1 MNLRNLMLQP
11 YFGVS
16 KRWTYSGNIGESRLG
31 NRAGL
36 PVPDTCCVI
45 QVTDQLQAGGR
56 IIPNARVVS
65 HAAITTTFP
74 GTAAG
79 SYRCGVVVYAMFWAI
94 GQMASI
100 SITLIYSLGLGNV
113 TLFLMDRLEFLY
125 CEQRGSPVPVAH
137 VFMFARQ
144 FRFFPSTK
152 LFWD

>member
-1 MNLRNLMLQP
+1 MPLSLQR
-11 YFGVS
+11 FLA
-16 KRWTYSGNIGESRLG
+16 RQ
-31 NRAGL
+31 
-36 PVPDTCCVI
+36 
-45 QVTDQLQAGGR
+45 QVL
-56 IIPNARVVS
+56 IVV
-65 HAAITTTFP
+65 A
-74 GTAAG
+74 
-79 SYRCGVVVYAMFWAI
+79 VVVYAMFWAI